1 MVLRYGESDGQK
13 SPIFTRRCW
22 TAQIPIFYK
31 EQLNGPVWARHLAK
45 FRQKI
50 KRCSQFAKSNLI
62 ATKHIQERSRMFVP
76 FFHCSVSRVWF
87 LGIGAK
93 KLEKHTHTYTARER
107 ERNNKRGGR
116 ERNACHRCCRRA
128 HRATIFEET
137 HSEILEEIVRTLC
150 C

>member
-1 MVLRYGESDGQK
+1 MVNRMVKNPQFLQGGVERPK
-13 SPIFTRRCW
+13 SPYFTRNSWMALC
-22 TAQIPIFYK
+22 
-31 EQLNGPVWARHLAK
+31 GLATWRNFAK
-45 FRQKI
+45 K

-62 ATKHIQERSRMFVP
+62 ATKHIQERSRMFVF
-76 FFHCSVSRVWF
+76 FFHCSVSRVSF

-116 ERNACHRCCRRA
+116 ERNACHRCCCRA